1 MKKIL
6 LTAAVVMMAAVSCN
20 KADKTT
26 PATGVEGDETA
37 TAATVN
43 MSDVS
48 YVHVEAVLAQSDLFL
63 TEGEAL
69 QKKTEKAQESWVKK
83 GQSLES
89 EMARLQEKYQKG
101 LITTAN
107 AQAEE
112 QKLQQRA
119 ASLQQAQQKEA
130 QALEEENFV
139 FTNRAQDLLRRA
151 VEAVNADHRYKLIIN
166 ASALID
172 ADTTLN
178 ISAQVLDKVNELY
191 KAEQKD
197 K

>member
-1 MKKIL
+1 MKKL
-6 LTAAVVMMAAVSCN
+6 LFTLAAVAMVAVSCN
-20 KADKTT
+20 KGAAPQAQSEGEDAQTT
-26 PATGVEGDETA
+26 TA
-37 TAATVN
+37 VN
-43 MSDVS
+43 TSDVA
-48 YVHVEAVLAQSDLFL
+48 YVMAEAVMAQSDIFK

-83 GQSLES
+83 GQNLES

-119 ASLQQAQQKEA
+119 IALQQSQQKEA
-130 QALEEENFV
+130 QALEEENYV
-139 FTNRAQDLLRRA
+139 FTNRMQDLLRRA
-151 VEAVNADHRYKLIIN
+151 VEEVNADKRYKLIIN
-166 ASALID
+166 AAMLID

-178 ISAQVLDKVNELY
+178 ISEQVLAKVNELY
-191 KAEQKD
+191 KAEKAE
-197 K
+197 KEK

>member
-6 LTAAVVMMAAVSCN
+6 FTAVAAMMMAATACN
-20 KADKTT
+20 KAAA
-26 PATGVEGDETA
+26 PQSEANGETA
-37 TAATVN
+37 AATTVN
-43 MSDVS
+43 TSDVA
-48 YVHVEAVLAQSDLFL
+48 YVHVEAVLAQSDLFK
-63 TEGEAL
+63 TEGDAL
-69 QKKTEKAQESWVKK
+69 QKKTEKAQESWAKK
-83 GQSLES
+83 GQNLEY
-89 EMARLQEKYQKG
+89 EAAKLNEKYQKG

-107 AQAEE
+107 AQAEQ
-112 QKLQQRA
+112 QKLEQRA

-151 VEAVNADHRYKLIIN
+151 VEAVNSDKRYKLIIN

-178 ISAQVLDKVNELY
+178 ITTEVLAKVNELY
-191 KAEQKD
+191 KAEQGEK

>member
-1 MKKIL
+1 MKKIF
-6 LTAAVVMMAAVSCN
+6 LTAIVAMMAATACN
-20 KADKTT
+20 KPAATQSTT
-26 PATGVEGDETA
+26 DNGEA
-37 TAATVN
+37 TAAAESMNT
-43 MSDVS
+43 SDVA
-48 YVHVEAVLAQSDLFL
+48 YVHVEGVLAQSDLFQ

-69 QKKTEKAQESWVKK
+69 QKKTEKAQESWTKK
-83 GQSLES
+83 GQNLES

-119 ASLQQAQQKEA
+119 IALQQAQQKEA

-139 FTNRAQDLLRRA
+139 FTNRANDLLRRA
-151 VEAVNADHRYKLIIN
+151 VEAVNADRRYKLIIN

-178 ISAQVLDKVNELY
+178 ISAEVLAKVNELY
-191 KAEQKD
+191 KAEKAE

>member
-6 LTAAVVMMAAVSCN
+6 LMAAVAMMAATACN
-20 KADKTT
+20 KAAAPQTET
-26 PATGVEGDETA
+26 NAETA
-37 TAATVN
+37 AADVVN
-43 MSDVS
+43 TSDVA
-48 YVHVEAVLAQSDLFL
+48 YVYVEAVLAQSDLFL
-63 TEGEAL
+63 NEGDAL
-69 QKKTEKAQESWVKK
+69 QKKTEKAQESWAKK
-83 GQSLES
+83 GQNLEY
-89 EMARLQEKYQKG
+89 EAAKLQEKYQKG

-107 AQAEE
+107 AQAEQ
-112 QKLQQRA
+112 QKLEQRA

-151 VEAVNADHRYKLIIN
+151 VEAVNADRRYKLIIN
-166 ASALID
+166 ATALID

-178 ISAQVLDKVNELY
+178 ISKEVLAKVNELY
-191 KAEQKD
+191 KAEQAEK

>member
-1 MKKIL
+1 MKKIF
-6 LTAAVVMMAAVSCN
+6 LTAIVAMMAATACN
-20 KADKTT
+20 K
-26 PATGVEGDETA
+26 P
-37 TAATVN
+37 AATQSATDNGEATESVAAMN
-43 MSDVS
+43 TSDVA
-48 YVHVEAVLAQSDLFL
+48 YVHVEGVLAQSDLFQ

-69 QKKTEKAQESWVKK
+69 QKKTEKAQESWTKK
-83 GQSLES
+83 GQNLES

-119 ASLQQAQQKEA
+119 IALQQAQQKEA

-139 FTNRAQDLLRRA
+139 FTNRANDLLRRA
-151 VEAVNADHRYKLIIN
+151 LEAVNADRRYKLIIN

-178 ISAQVLDKVNELY
+178 ISAEVLAKVNELY
-191 KAEQKD
+191 KAEKAE

>member
-6 LTAAVVMMAAVSCN
+6 LAAIVVAAALTACN
-20 KADKTT
+20 GKQTAQTDE
-26 PATGVEGDETA
+26 AGDAREIGA
-37 TAATVN
+37 G
-43 MSDVS
+43 DVA

-69 QKKTEKAQESWVKK
+69 KKKTEKAQEGWAKK
-83 GQSLES
+83 EQSLQYE
-89 EMARLQEKYQKG
+89 AAKLQEKYQKG

-107 AQAEE
+107 AQAEQE
-112 QKLQQRA
+112 KLEQRA
-119 ASLQQAQQKEA
+119 AAYQQTSQKEA

-139 FTNRAQDLLRRA
+139 FTNRAQDLLQRA
-151 VEAVNADHRYKLIIN
+151 VAEINADKRYKLIIN

-178 ISAQVLDKVNELY
+178 ISKQVLDKVNELY
-191 KAEQKD
+191 KAEQQEK

>member
-1 MKKIL
+1 MKKIF
-6 LTAAVVMMAAVSCN
+6 LTAIVAMMAATACN
-20 KADKTT
+20 K
-26 PATGVEGDETA
+26 P
-37 TAATVN
+37 AATQSTTDNGEATESVAAMN
-43 MSDVS
+43 TSDVA
-48 YVHVEAVLAQSDLFL
+48 YVHVEGVLAQSDLFQ

-69 QKKTEKAQESWVKK
+69 QKKTEKAQESWTKK
-83 GQSLES
+83 GQNLES

-119 ASLQQAQQKEA
+119 IALQQAQQKEA

-139 FTNRAQDLLRRA
+139 FTNRANDLLRRA
-151 VEAVNADHRYKLIIN
+151 VEAVNADRRYKLIIN

-178 ISAQVLDKVNELY
+178 ISAEVLAKVNELY
-191 KAEQKD
+191 KAEKAE

>member
-6 LTAAVVMMAAVSCN
+6 IMAVAAMVAATACN
-20 KADKTT
+20 KAAA
-26 PATGVEGDETA
+26 PQSESNSEAAQTA
-37 TAATVN
+37 SVN
-43 MSDVS
+43 TSDVA
-48 YVHVEAVLAQSDLFL
+48 YVHVEAVLAQSELFK
-63 TEGEAL
+63 TEGDAL
-69 QKKTEKAQESWVKK
+69 QKKTEKAQESWAKK
-83 GQSLES
+83 GQNLEY
-89 EMARLQEKYQKG
+89 EAAKLQEKYQKG

-107 AQAEE
+107 AQAEQ
-112 QKLQQRA
+112 QKLEQRA

-139 FTNRAQDLLRRA
+139 FTNRANDLLRRA
-151 VEAVNADHRYKLIIN
+151 VEAVNSDKRYKLIIN

-178 ISAQVLDKVNELY
+178 ISEAVLAKVNELY
-191 KAEQKD
+191 KAEQSEK

>member
-6 LTAAVVMMAAVSCN
+6 LTAVVAMMAATACN
-20 KADKTT
+20 K
-26 PATGVEGDETA
+26 
-37 TAATVN
+37 TAAPQSAANGEAAAAETMN
-43 MSDVS
+43 TSDVA
-48 YVHVEAVLAQSDLFL
+48 YVHVQAVLAQSDLFK
-63 TEGEAL
+63 TEGDAL
-69 QKKTEKAQESWVKK
+69 QKKTEKAQESWAKK
-83 GQSLES
+83 GQNLEY
-89 EMARLQEKYQKG
+89 EAAKLQEKYQKG

-107 AQAEE
+107 AQAEQ
-112 QKLQQRA
+112 QKLEQRA
-119 ASLQQAQQKEA
+119 AALQQTQQKEA

-151 VEAVNADHRYKLIIN
+151 VEEINSDKRYKLIVD

-178 ISAQVLDKVNELY
+178 ITNEVLAKVNELY
-191 KAEQKD
+191 KAEQAEK

>member
-6 LTAAVVMMAAVSCN
+6 IMAVAAMVAATACN
-20 KADKTT
+20 KAAAPQSD
-26 PATGVEGDETA
+26 ANSDA
-37 TAATVN
+37 TAAAAMNT
-43 MSDVS
+43 SDVA
-48 YVHVEAVLAQSDLFL
+48 YVHVEAVLAQSDLFK
-63 TEGEAL
+63 TEGDAL
-69 QKKTEKAQESWVKK
+69 QKKTEKAQESWTKK
-83 GQSLES
+83 GQNLEY
-89 EMARLQEKYQKG
+89 EAAKLQEKYQKG

-107 AQAEE
+107 AQAEQ
-112 QKLQQRA
+112 QKLEQRA

-151 VEAVNADHRYKLIIN
+151 VEAVNSDKRYKLIIN

-178 ISAQVLDKVNELY
+178 ISAEVLAKVNELY
-191 KAEQKD
+191 KAEQAEK